1 MKTQVILV
9 LAFAG
14 LCGCTVP
21 EALEAQKAVQSKG
34 AGQVADTGLPPL
46 NLRSYSLEA
55 LVSYALTNRPS
66 VTAARLQVQDARL
79 ALKALAADAPI
90 ISSTPWTSP
99 NLTLGAGYSESSAP
113 GTMNSW
119 DWRTSGDP
127 SASLSLDLLLWDFG
141 RYDARAKQQ
150 AELVTAA
157 ELALANAGFSVFYD
171 VSTAYFTFLERR
183 SLREVA
189 ETNFVNYADHLARAE
204 AQLGAGEANKLDVL
218 RARLDLAQARQALV
232 SASNN
237 VETAGAALMNALGID
252 ATRGTASSVFG
263 DESVG
268 IDSVRRGFDRSVCDV
283 DTAFSFART
292 NAPTMKINRARLRAS
307 SHAVDFAMRDL
318 LPSVS
323 ASASLSWT
331 DPFWIWRWGLN
342 VSQNLFQ
349 GFRKTTAVDQ
359 AVVALKKAET
369 EVDAAEQ
376 LLSVDLETAIANRDN
391 SISAVVSARA
401 SVKSAREN
409 LDMINEQLSLGD
421 VSRIELSEAIS
432 AFSKATGDAI
442 VAFYD
447 GQRAEARLFVLLGKY
462 PVYHEEIVKGQGQ

>member
-1 MKTQVILV
+1 MNTRIVSALV
-9 LAFAG
+9 FAG

-21 EALEAQKAVQSKG
+21 DAIEAQKSVKDKG
-34 AGQVADTGLPPL
+34 EGIIAEFGLPTL
-46 NLRSYSLEA
+46 NLRTYSLEA
-55 LVSYALTNRPS
+55 LVAYAMTNHPS
-66 VTAARLQVQDARL
+66 VTSARLQVQDARL

-90 ISSTPWTSP
+90 ISSTPWTAP
-99 NLTLGAGYSESSAP
+99 NLSLGAGYSEASEPVVA
-113 GTMNSW
+113 NEW
-119 DWRTSGDP
+119 DGRTTPGDP
-127 SASLSLDLLLWDFG
+127 TASLSLDLLLWDFG
-141 RYDARAKQQ
+141 RYDARSSQQ

-157 ELALANAGFSVFYD
+157 ELALANAGFAVFYD
-171 VSTAYFTFLERR
+171 VSSAYFTFLERR

-218 RARLDLAQARQALV
+218 RARLDMAQARQALV

-252 ATRGTASSVFG
+252 ASKGTASSVFG
-263 DESVG
+263 DERIG
-268 IDSVRRGFDRSVCDV
+268 IDSVQRGFDRSVCDV
-283 DTAFSFART
+283 DSAFAFART

-323 ASASLSWT
+323 ASASLNWT
-331 DPFWIWRWGLN
+331 DPFWFWRWGLN

-359 AVVALKKAET
+359 AVVAMKKAET

-376 LLSVDLETAIANRDN
+376 ALSVDLETAIANRDN
-391 SISAVVSARA
+391 SVSAVASAMA

-421 VSRIELSEAIS
+421 VSRIELSEAIY

-442 VAFYD
+442 MAFYD

-462 PVYHEEIVKGQGQ
+462 PVYHEEVLRGQK